1 MERVPGSDDGRFSRP
16 GVKLTYDDFVLFP
29 DNGQRHELVDGEHW
43 VTPSPNYRHQKVSLN
58 LSVLIATW
66 LERHPIGQV
75 LYAPFDVVFT
85 KFDVVQPDL
94 LYLSNECAAEVLTS
108 ANIQGVPE
116 LVIEIGSP
124 ATRRRDETIKR
135 HLYDRAGVSEY
146 WVVDLELDLVRVYR
160 REDRQFARP
169 VELSAEAGD
178 TLTTPLLP
186 NLELP
191 LERIFRA

>member
-116 LVIEIGSP
+116 LVIEIGLP